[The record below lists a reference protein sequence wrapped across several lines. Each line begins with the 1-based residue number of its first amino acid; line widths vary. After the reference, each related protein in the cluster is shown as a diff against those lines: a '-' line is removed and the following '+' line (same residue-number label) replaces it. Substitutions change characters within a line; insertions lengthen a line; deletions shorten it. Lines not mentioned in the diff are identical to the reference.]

1 VSDPSPIDVHPHPP
15 ERRRRQT
22 VTLPCGC
29 CCCCCCCLHTLGGL
43 IGAAIGSNVASRT
56 PPPPY
61 PGYLYEGEEGELIP
75 PRRRYALSPAAL
87 YWIILAVL
95 VNITFL
101 LCFLGF
107 GTEPF
112 DPSRLEG
119 LGAAILILAIFLPA
133 VQLVASVIA
142 MLVAGLTDRP
152 NAAARIWA
160 VGKIT
165 LGTLIGTA
173 IGIGI
178 MFVICFPMWR

>member
-1 VSDPSPIDVHPHPP
+1 M
-15 ERRRRQT
+15 
-22 VTLPCGC
+22 
-29 CCCCCCCLHTLGGL
+29 
-43 IGAAIGSNVASRT
+43 ASRT
-56 PPPPY
+56 PPLPSPR
-61 PGYLYEGEEGELIP
+61 YLYEGEEGELVLP
-75 PRRRYALSPAAL
+75 PRRSYALSPAAL

-95 VNITFL
+95 VNVTFL
-101 LCFLGF
+101 LCFLGYT
-107 GTEPF
+107 TEPF
-112 DPSRLEG
+112 DPGRLEG
-119 LGAAILILAIFLPA
+119 LGAAVLILAIFLPA